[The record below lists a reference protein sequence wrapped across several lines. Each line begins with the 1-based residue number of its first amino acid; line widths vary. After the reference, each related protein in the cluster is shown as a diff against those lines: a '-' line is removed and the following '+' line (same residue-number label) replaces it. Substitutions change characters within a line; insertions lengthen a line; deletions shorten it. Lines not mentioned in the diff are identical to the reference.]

1 MLKLIR
7 MEMKKQKL
15 AWFFRGAVIATILC
29 AGFIFL
35 IAYTEGSRD
44 PAFGSFADI
53 AYTEGAEVLH
63 SGVSPM
69 RYR

>member
-29 AGFIFL
+29 AGFMFL
-35 IAYTEGSRD
+35 IAYPEGSRD

-53 AYTEGAEVLH
+53 AYTEG
-63 SGVSPM
+63 G
-69 RYR
+69 